1 MLTKI
6 LTETID
12 FKKVRQFIAE
22 GCKVS
27 IMIRHS
33 ERPPIVPG
41 DTTFGHALALTS
53 RGEAM
58 AREVGQLLSG
68 HSDVRFLSSPMKR
81 CMMTAKMF
89 AEGLGCAGVPV
100 LEEPILGLKNFY
112 YDDIEKLPEE
122 MMRRGYIHYM
132 LDYLRTGSAPYS
144 HDVAVA
150 TPKMVEWL
158 KAMTTQQLTV
168 LVSHDIFI
176 AALLA
181 GVKAKSYTAENW
193 VGYLQGA
200 ALILTPQQDWLL
212 MPCVPSLEGLQSMP
226 FHQ

>member
-1 MLTKI
+1 MNI

-12 FKKVRQFIAE
+12 FKKIRQFLAE

-27 IMIRHS
+27 LLIRHS

-41 DTTFGHALALTS
+41 DTTFGHALALTP

-58 AREVGQLLSG
+58 AREAGQLLSG
-68 HSDVRFLSSPMKR
+68 HADVRFLSSPMMR
-81 CMMTAKMF
+81 CQLTAKMF
-89 AEGLGCAGVPV
+89 AEGIGCSEATVV
-100 LEEPILGLKNFY
+100 EEPILGLKNFY
-112 YDDIEKLPEE
+112 YDDIEKLPAE
-122 MMRRGYIHYM
+122 MMRRGYINYM
-132 LDYLRTGSAPYS
+132 LDYLHTGSALYS

-150 TPKMVEWL
+150 TPKMVAWL
-158 KAMTTQQLTV
+158 KAKTTQQLTV

-181 GVKAKSYTAENW
+181 GVKAKSYTAEDW
-193 VGYLQGA
+193 IGYLQGA
-200 ALILTPQQDWLL
+200 ALVMTPQQEWLL
-212 MPCVPSLEGLQSMP
+212 MPCVPSLESLQAMP